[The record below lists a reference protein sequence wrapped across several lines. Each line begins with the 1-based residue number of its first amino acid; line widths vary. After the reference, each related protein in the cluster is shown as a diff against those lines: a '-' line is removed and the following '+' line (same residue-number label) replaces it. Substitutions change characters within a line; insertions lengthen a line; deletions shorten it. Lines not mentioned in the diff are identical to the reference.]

1 MIARL
6 RSGHVLR
13 HALLAGI
20 TLVGLAFALTA
31 REETR
36 TAALPVTDLEAE
48 AFEGLTVWESLS
60 VFVELPARVALLR
73 GGAGFAVQITPE
85 TDPLLPDVLVYWSPR
100 SSPEIPEDAHFLGR
114 LAGAETRTFRLPSEA
129 SGTLYLFSLGH
140 QQLIDRGEISGGGRR

>member
-31 REETR
+31 REEAP
-36 TAALPVTDLEAE
+36 TAALAVTDLEAE
-48 AFEGLTVWESLS
+48 TFEGEMVWERRSL
-60 VFVELPARVALLR
+60 FTELPARVTLLR
-73 GGAGFAVQITPE
+73 GDGFAVQITPH

-100 SSPEIPEDAHFLGR
+100 LSPEIPENAHFLGR
-114 LAGAETRTFRLPSEA
+114 LAGAETRTFRLPKEA
-129 SGTLYLFSLGH
+129 FGALYLFSLGH
-140 QQLIDRGEISGGGRR
+140 QQLIDRADISGRPAGE